1 MDTINI
7 MKKDME
13 SNIPYP
19 FQNIDYK
26 IKLLLLTAKILMEN
40 GASTA
45 QIKRDLYRA
54 SLFLELPEGS
64 VDSHIN
70 YSTIM
75 LNVKVKV
82 NMNNAS
88 ANKNDADENE
98 NEDVEMIDP
107 SYSKSS
113 FIKSKF
119 AKRGINLSVTSLV
132 SRLIWRAT
140 KRNYSMERYEEELH
154 RINHMPKHYD
164 IKTEAIGAGLTCGGL
179 CYLFGGD
186 LMASILTLFCTLIG
200 FGAKR
205 LCNLYRFN
213 PYAGI
218 TIATFS
224 STFMACLIYTL
235 SWGMTSI
242 YPIIASSIFLIPGI
256 PLINAIDDMLSGY
269 LISGI
274 TRTVDT
280 IFSIGSIALGI
291 VLALFFFASQAQDI
305 TSLSI
310 KPDELSFWH
319 AVASSVTALGLSI
332 MFNLPKKL
340 LPVVAIGGMLAVD
353 LRNILVVQYGCSM
366 IFGTFI
372 GAMVVGIVGQ
382 IINHYIHTPNSL
394 ITIPSVIPL
403 VPGVLLYRTLYAI
416 LNINTMEPNILFESM
431 RNGIE
436 AGIIVLSITIGIT
449 IPMIFFRPY
458 IENSQR
464 REIEGLLVQRYLP
477 KEA

>member
-1 MDTINI
+1 MDTTNI
-7 MKKDME
+7 IKKNIE

-75 LNVKVKV
+75 LNAKV
-82 NMNNAS
+82 NINNS
-88 ANKNDADENE
+88 TANKNDVEE

-107 SYSKSS
+107 SFSKSS

-140 KRNYSMERYEEELH
+140 KRNYSMERFEQELH
-154 RINHMPKHYD
+154 KINHMPKNYS
-164 IKTEAIGAGLTCGGL
+164 IRIEAIGAGLTCGGL

-186 LMASILTLFCTLIG
+186 LMASIITLFCTLLG

-213 PYAGI
+213 PYASI
-218 TIATFS
+218 TIATFV
-224 STFMACLIYTL
+224 STFMACLIYML
-235 SWGMTSI
+235 SDGVSSI

-280 IFSIGSIALGI
+280 VFSIGSIAFGI
-291 VLALFFFASQAQDI
+291 VLALFFFASQDI

-310 KPDELSFWH
+310 KPDDLSIWH

-332 MFNLPKKL
+332 MFNLPRKL
-340 LPVVAIGGMLAVD
+340 LPVVAIGGLIAVD
-353 LRNILVVQYGCSM
+353 LRNLLVIQYGCSM

-372 GAMVVGIVGQ
+372 GATVVGIAGQ
-382 IINHYIHTPNSL
+382 LINHYIHTPNSL

-416 LNINTMEPNILFESM
+416 LNINTMEPVVFFESM

-436 AGIIVLSITIGIT
+436 AGIIVLAITIGIT

-458 IENSQR
+458 IENAQR
-464 REIEGLLVQRYLP
+464 KEIEELLVQRYLP